1 MIVQIYCCVYSH
13 KFYSI
18 SVDARLENA
27 NLYKIGLKTLISFK
41 FESQYILCYSLLATF
56 FYSYKNLR
64 AVQYGVY
71 STYTIFR
78 LLFSIRLAKLCA
90 LLVTVE
96 STESSAA

>member
-18 SVDARLENA
+18 SIDARLENA
-27 NLYKIGLKTLISFK
+27 ISYT